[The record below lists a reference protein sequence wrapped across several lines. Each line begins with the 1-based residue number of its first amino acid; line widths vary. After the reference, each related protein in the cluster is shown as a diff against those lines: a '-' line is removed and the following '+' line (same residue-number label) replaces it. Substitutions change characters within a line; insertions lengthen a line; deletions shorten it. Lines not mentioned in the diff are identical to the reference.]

1 MSEFWKITSVIL
13 LSVILCLTVGKTE
26 KDIATI
32 LGMVVCCVTAGAA
45 VKILEPVLDFLWE
58 LQQLCDLPEG
68 VIGPLL
74 KAVGV
79 ALVAEISA
87 SVCADAGNASLGK
100 TLQML
105 GGAVVLSLSVPMLR
119 SLMTIIK
126 ELISGL

>member
-32 LGMVVCCVTAGAA
+32 LVMVVCCVAAGAA
-45 VKILEPVLDFLWE
+45 VKILEPVLDFLRE